1 MTSTKNNFEF
11 LVEYITTK
19 VVEMLI
25 KDRKIGL
32 EEALLLFHNSE
43 TFEKLC
49 DRKTDMYIESPGY
62 LYEIFQEELRRGTIR
77 GVWTSNWFRN
87 VEKIFFIQFVCC
99 INFISLYIQKFD
111 YLCKILLRRIL
122 GL

>member
-1 MTSTKNNFEF
+1 MPSTKNNFEF

-25 KDRKIGL
+25 KDRQIGL

-62 LYEIFQEELRRGTIR
+62 IYEIFQEELRRGTIR
-77 GVWTSNWFRN
+77 GMG
-87 VEKIFFIQFVCC
+87 E
-99 INFISLYIQKFD
+99 
-111 YLCKILLRRIL
+111 
-122 GL
+122 